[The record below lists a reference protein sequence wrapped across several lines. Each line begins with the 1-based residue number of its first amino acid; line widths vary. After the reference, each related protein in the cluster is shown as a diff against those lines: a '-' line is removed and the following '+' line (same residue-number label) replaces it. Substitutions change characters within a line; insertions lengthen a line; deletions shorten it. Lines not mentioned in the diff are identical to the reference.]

1 MHTSTVAYAILKAAN
16 LAMVVYNFVLALSR
30 TKPFFALFLG
40 MGTTAWLLAI
50 WALYRVPTMVEAW
63 TFTVKVN
70 G

>member
-40 MGTTAWLLAI
+40 MGTTAWLSG
-50 WALYRVPTMVEAW
+50 LYIECQRTMVEAW